1 MNTLIK
7 AAIVAIALGAGTVG
21 ANAQTDQDRVLD
33 IINGS
38 GIVDIK

>member
-21 ANAQTDQDRVLD
+21 ANAQAEQDRVLD
-33 IINGS
+33 VAYGS
-38 GIVDIK
+38 GLVDIK